1 MRSADGKLGFEAQG
15 RVESSTQR
23 SVFKVSCFILI
34 FQVDFL
40 FDSMISVYMCF
51 KTKINS
57 KGTIGLNAKRKTI
70 KLSKNAG
77 EKLWDLRLGE

>member
-34 FQVDFL
+34 LQVDFL
-40 FDSMISVYMCF
+40 FDSMISVYMCL
-51 KTKINS
+51 KTKINVFLTACCEL
-57 KGTIGLNAKRKTI
+57 KAL
-70 KLSKNAG
+70 
-77 EKLWDLRLGE
+77 LRFHKSF